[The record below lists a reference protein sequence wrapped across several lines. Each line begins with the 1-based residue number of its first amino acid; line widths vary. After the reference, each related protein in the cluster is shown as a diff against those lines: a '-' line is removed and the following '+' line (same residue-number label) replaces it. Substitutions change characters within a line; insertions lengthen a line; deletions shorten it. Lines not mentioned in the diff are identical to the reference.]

1 MVSDENSE
9 NAKNKTEG
17 NVSSS
22 QNISDSV
29 INKSNVTITHHH
41 HYSEINE
48 SQKEAKKEAKEA
60 KKAEREVK
68 KAKDNKIGALLAEKV
83 KEFNSRIDNEP
94 KFSKMIEGKSKTI
107 CICVSGKNNFS
118 TKLDNMRIDDFV
130 LDEEADADL
139 VVTANSETLLALI
152 QRKISPV
159 KAYMTGDLK
168 VKASL
173 TDMLLLKRLF

>member
-9 NAKNKTEG
+9 NAKNKTEE

-41 HYSEINE
+41 YSEINE
-48 SQKEAKKEAKEA
+48 SQKEAEKEA

-68 KAKDNKIGALLAEKV
+68 KAKDNEIGALLAEKV

>member
-9 NAKNKTEG
+9 NAKNKTEE

-29 INKSNVTITHHH
+29 INKSNVTITHHP

-48 SQKEAKKEAKEA
+48 SQKEAEKEA

-68 KAKDNKIGALLAEKV
+68 KAKDNEIGALLAEKV